1 MSHDEQELIVRAQR
15 GDSGAYE
22 SLVRQYEQIAFRV
35 AWLLSRDESE
45 AADAAQD
52 AFVRAYRALSC
63 FKPGR
68 PFRPWL
74 LRIVTTQALNRL
86 TAAKRR
92 FRMTERYAAHTLSS
106 EPELSAEYSA
116 ERHERADRL
125 AEAVRRL
132 RPEEQTLIYLRYF
145 LDLPEA
151 EVAEILRTAVGTVKS
166 RTHRTLARLRDIIRR
181 DFPDLA
187 ELEVQ

>member
-1 MSHDEQELIVRAQR
+1 
-15 GDSGAYE
+15 
-22 SLVRQYEQIAFRV
+22 
-35 AWLLSRDESE
+35 
-45 AADAAQD
+45 
-52 AFVRAYRALSC
+52 
-63 FKPGR
+63 
-68 PFRPWL
+68 
-74 LRIVTTQALNRL
+74 
-86 TAAKRR
+86 
-92 FRMTERYAAHTLSS
+92 MTERFAAHTLLR
-106 EPELSAEYSA
+106 EPDLRAEQSL
-116 ERHERADRL
+116 ETHERADRL
-125 AEAVRRL
+125 GEAVRCL